1 MPRDLPTSRRIFLTG
16 VGALALSGCSS
27 DLIGPPPAGKIYPV
41 SPDTFPTGPTG
52 SLAPIKAALAILRPD
67 APGGLNT
74 DRIALYQPDGTQD
87 YYADAIYPDRLPAIV
102 QRALLEGFERTGAI
116 TVSREQD
123 DVHADLNLLTEV
135 KDFAAHYA
143 TQDGVP
149 TVTVAILA
157 KLIKTRGRMIM
168 GNVMPAAH
176 SMSAR
181 ANTTAAVAT
190 AMKQLLG
197 QCVQDI
203 VGATLR
209 QAAAFSARSPAQ

>member
-1 MPRDLPTSRRIFLTG
+1 MPRNLKTSRRIFLTG

-41 SPDTFPTGPTG
+41 SPDTFPAG
-52 SLAPIKAALAILRPD
+52 SPAPIRAALAILRPD

-87 YYADAIYPDRLPAIV
+87 YYANATYPDRLPAII

-123 DVHADLNLLTEV
+123 DVHADLDLLTEV

-143 TQDGVP
+143 IRDGIP
-149 TVTVAILA
+149 TVTVALLA
-157 KLIKTRGRMIM
+157 KLVRTHGRMIV

-176 SMSAR
+176 TMSAGV
-181 ANTTAAVAT
+181 NNTAAVAA

-203 VGATLR
+203 VKATL
-209 QAAAFSARSPAQ
+209 QQMSAVLSVSHPVE